1 MKNSEEKKQLI
12 EFPCDFSIK
21 VIGKDCPDF
30 LNSVSEIMRS
40 HSQVYSEKNVKKN
53 KSKKGNY
60 ISITCDVYVTSQNEL
75 DKIYI
80 DLSKNKNILFVL

>member
-1 MKNSEEKKQLI
+1 MKNSQGKKQLI

-21 VIGKDCPDF
+21 VIGKDCADF

-40 HSQVYSEKNVKKN
+40 HSQVYSEINVKKN

>member
-1 MKNSEEKKQLI
+1 M
-12 EFPCDFSIK
+12 F
-21 VIGKDCPDF
+21 V
-30 LNSVSEIMRS
+30 VT
-40 HSQVYSEKNVKKN
+40 QVTTVRNVDYPRFAKPIFNN

-60 ISITCDVYVTSQNEL
+60 ISITCDVYVTSQNAL

>member
-12 EFPCDFSIK
+12 EFPCDLSIK
-21 VIGKDCPDF
+21 VLGKDCPNF

-40 HSQVYSEKNVKKN
+40 HSQVYSEKKCKKN

-60 ISITCDVYVTSQNEL
+60 ISITCDVYVKSQNEL